1 MWKMGIFLIFTSK
14 TPGFF
19 RAILYHSLPPPL
31 LLLVLQWEVRSK
43 VTFQHLWTLTGCVS
57 QKSETQAVKVGSWR
71 PLFTGVCLYFYIYIY
86 VFILY
91 IPGLAGFFETI
102 NSNHELHWS
111 PWTDFWI
118 YLPWLW
124 CSAIAPFLFYSA
136 ASRIAWFSC
145 NHVNK
150 LIHMSLSRQFIS
162 FFTAVPYNA
171 KVLQDWS
178 SIKSI
183 TT

>member
-86 VFILY
+86 IYMFLY
-91 IPGLAGFFETI
+91 CT
-102 NSNHELHWS
+102 S
-111 PWTDFWI
+111 
-118 YLPWLW
+118 
-124 CSAIAPFLFYSA
+124 
-136 ASRIAWFSC
+136 
-145 NHVNK
+145 
-150 LIHMSLSRQFIS
+150 Q
-162 FFTAVPYNA
+162 
-171 KVLQDWS
+171 VLQDFLKPSTVIMNYIDLHEQISEFIYRDFDVVRSLRFS
-178 SIKSI
+178 SIQQQVESLDSAAI
-183 TT
+183 MWTSWYTWV

>member
-1 MWKMGIFLIFTSK
+1 MGIFLIFTSK

-86 VFILY
+86 MFLY
-91 IPGLAGFFETI
+91 CT
-102 NSNHELHWS
+102 S
-111 PWTDFWI
+111 
-118 YLPWLW
+118 
-124 CSAIAPFLFYSA
+124 
-136 ASRIAWFSC
+136 
-145 NHVNK
+145 
-150 LIHMSLSRQFIS
+150 Q
-162 FFTAVPYNA
+162 
-171 KVLQDWS
+171 VLQDFLKPSTVIMNYIDLHEQISEFIYRDFDVVRSLRFS
-178 SIKSI
+178 SIQQQVESLDSAAI
-183 TT
+183 M

>member
-86 VFILY
+86 MFLY
-91 IPGLAGFFETI
+91 CT
-102 NSNHELHWS
+102 S
-111 PWTDFWI
+111 
-118 YLPWLW
+118 
-124 CSAIAPFLFYSA
+124 
-136 ASRIAWFSC
+136 
-145 NHVNK
+145 
-150 LIHMSLSRQFIS
+150 Q
-162 FFTAVPYNA
+162 
-171 KVLQDWS
+171 VLQDFLKPSTVIMNYIDLHEQISEFIYRDFDVVRSLRFS
-178 SIKSI
+178 SIQQQVESLDSAAI
-183 TT
+183 MWTSWYTWV